1 MFRVSIETNFI
12 TVSERVTLT
21 TNTHEEKPLYGHL
34 QCSFE
39 IPMCSERLVRTLPL
53 NGSFHTNRP
62 KNLQMLSQK
71 KISHVILKHKRLCS
85 NDLPSYAQR
94 KDKGGEVGLG
104 EVIVDLEFSWKSD
117 CVLFLQRRFV
127 MLHQGPL

>member
-1 MFRVSIETNFI
+1 MDT
-12 TVSERVTLT
+12 
-21 TNTHEEKPLYGHL
+21 
-34 QCSFE
+34 CSAALKF
-39 IPMCSERLVRTLPL
+39 PCVLRRLVRTLPL

-104 EVIVDLEFSWKSD
+104 EVIVDLEFSRKSD
-117 CVLFLQRRFV
+117 CVLSLQRRFV